1 MANGSLRW
9 PVFAELDRRL
19 YSGYDIQALDVLRVM
34 APGFL
39 YGIGPSSP
47 VAPGETRRLA

>member
-19 YSGYDIQALDVLRVM
+19 YSSYDIQALNVM
-34 APGFL
+34 RAMPPGFL
-39 YGIGPSSP
+39 YGIGPNSP
-47 VAPGETRRLA
+47 MLPGTPKRSA